1 MKKFLFASI
10 LWISLGLL
18 IYSLLEIGKRNISS
32 SEKYKKPTI
41 PSIHG
46 FVEQFSNKFD
56 GGGGGGA
63 SAYSG
68 GVRGKM
74 ASGPKP
80 NHFQK
85 EKQALLEEGL
95 GSGIAAAQNNEKT
108 KENQKISPQ
117 PQPPP
122 QPLLPA
128 ESLKVESCSL
138 KEGSPAPE
146 KMIVVARYREDVS
159 WLPIYLGD
167 IPFIVYS
174 KSDPLSPFN
183 VLPNLG
189 QEVLPYLKFIVDH
202 YERLPNYTAFI
213 HAHRKAWHNNQDM
226 AELLRNLYWGKYQYT
241 PLNADQWHVISSHTF
256 PDDLRHIRQA
266 WPKIFQQELGDIP
279 PQFTNH
285 CCGQFVVS
293 RERILAHPKQFY
305 QKCFDWT
312 ASGDMETY
320 WSSRVFEHTWSY
332 IFGDEAN
339 PRQTISSYCDI
350 AKVC

>member
-1 MKKFLFASI
+1 MV
-10 LWISLGLL
+10 
-18 IYSLLEIGKRNISS
+18 SLLKIAKFFLLSLIWVSAIFFIFSFLDYGKKSIETLPRFKTPITSPILPSDQSS
-32 SEKYKKPTI
+32 SEV
-41 PSIHG
+41 
-46 FVEQFSNKFD
+46 VENS
-56 GGGGGGA
+56 GGGTGTD
-63 SAYSG
+63 
-68 GVRGKM
+68 
-74 ASGPKP
+74 
-80 NHFQK
+80 Q
-85 EKQALLEEGL
+85 
-95 GSGIAAAQNNEKT
+95 I
-108 KENQKISPQ
+108 
-117 PQPPP
+117 
-122 QPLLPA
+122 
-128 ESLKVESCSL
+128 KVECCSL

-174 KSDPLSPFN
+174 KEEPASPFN
-183 VLPNLG
+183 VAPNLG

-202 YERLPNYTAFI
+202 YDRLPKYTAFI
-213 HAHRKAWHNNQDM
+213 HAHRNAWHNNQDM

-241 PLNADQWHVISSHTF
+241 PLNADQWHTLVPQSL
-256 PDDLRHIRQA
+256 DYAHIRQA

-320 WSSRVFEHTWSY
+320 YSSRVFEHTWSY